1 MRLGIEKETRMNVRD
16 IMTRPLQT
24 CTLHDNLATVAMR
37 MWESDC
43 GALPV
48 KNHDGHVIGMITDR
62 DICMAAATK
71 HREISDVLVWETIT
85 GDIVTVQPEDDISM
99 ALDAMAKTQVRRLPV
114 IDDDG
119 LVQGILSMNDLILN
133 SDHKISEHDVLHTL
147 KAICQHRRLVGI

>member
-1 MRLGIEKETRMNVRD
+1 MNVND
-16 IMTRPLQT
+16 IMTRSLQT
-24 CTLHDNLATVAMR
+24 CTLDDNLATVAMR

-48 KNHDGHVIGMITDR
+48 KNHAGRVVGMITDR

-85 GDIVTVQPEDDISM
+85 GDIATCHADNDVST
-99 ALDAMAKTQVRRLPV
+99 ALETMAKSQVRRLPV
-114 IDDDG
+114 FDDDG
-119 LVQGILSMNDLILN
+119 LLHGILSMNDVILN
-133 SDHKISEHDVLHTL
+133 ADHKVSEHDVVHTL

>member
-1 MRLGIEKETRMNVRD
+1 MNVKD

-48 KNHDGHVIGMITDR
+48 KNHDGQVIGMITDR

-71 HREISDVLVWETIT
+71 HREISDAWYGRPSRATSSRPIPKT
-85 GDIVTVQPEDDISM
+85 RSQWRSTPWPEARYAACRWSM
-99 ALDAMAKTQVRRLPV
+99 MTACSKVFSP
-114 IDDDG
+114 
-119 LVQGILSMNDLILN
+119 
-133 SDHKISEHDVLHTL
+133 
-147 KAICQHRRLVGI
+147 

>member
-1 MRLGIEKETRMNVRD
+1 MQVKD
-16 IMTRPLQT
+16 IMTRPLQS

-48 KNHDGHVIGMITDR
+48 KNHEGHVIGMITDR

-71 HREISDVLVWETIT
+71 HQNIADVLVWETIS
-85 GDIVTVQPEDDISM
+85 GDLVMCRPEDDLAT
-99 ALDAMAKTQVRRLPV
+99 ALDAMAKKQVRRLPV
-114 IDDDG
+114 VDDERT
-119 LVQGILSMNDLILN
+119 LQGILSINDVILN
-133 SDHKISEHDVLHTL
+133 ADHKISEHDVMQTL

>member
-1 MRLGIEKETRMNVRD
+1 MNVKD
-16 IMTRPLQT
+16 IMTRSLQT

-48 KNHDGHVIGMITDR
+48 KNHDGQVIGMITDR

-85 GDIVTVQPEDDISM
+85 GEIVTCHAEDDVSM
-99 ALDAMAKTQVRRLPV
+99 ALDTMAKRHVRRLPV
-114 IDDDG
+114 VDDDG
-119 LVQGILSMNDLILN
+119 LVQGILSINDIILN
-133 SDHKISEHDVLHTL
+133 ADHKVSEHDVVHTF
-147 KAICQHRRLVGI
+147 KAICQHRPLVRI

>member
-1 MRLGIEKETRMNVRD
+1 MKVHD

-48 KNHDGHVIGMITDR
+48 KNYEGRVVGMITDR

-71 HREISDVLVWETIT
+71 HHEVSEVLVWETIT
-85 GDIVTVQPEDDISM
+85 GDLVTCYPEDDITR
-99 ALDAMAKTQVRRLPV
+99 ALYAMATQQVRRLPV
-114 IDDDG
+114 INDQAM
-119 LVQGILSMNDLILN
+119 LQGILSMNDIILN
-133 SDHKISEHDVLHTL
+133 ADHKIAGHDVLNTL
-147 KAICQHRRLVGI
+147 KAICRHRPLVPI

>member
-1 MRLGIEKETRMNVRD
+1 MNVRD

-85 GDIVTVQPEDDISM
+85 GDIVTVRPEDDISM

-114 IDDDG
+114 INVDG

-133 SDHKISEHDVLHTL
+133 ADHKISEHDVLHTL

>member
-1 MRLGIEKETRMNVRD
+1 MKVHD

-48 KNHDGHVIGMITDR
+48 KNHEGRVVGMITDR

-71 HREISDVLVWETIT
+71 HHEISDVLVWETIT
-85 GDIVTVQPEDDISM
+85 GDLVVCHPEDEITT
-99 ALDAMAKTQVRRLPV
+99 ALHAMATRQVRRLPV
-114 IDDDG
+114 IDEQG
-119 LVQGILSMNDLILN
+119 MLEGILSMNDIILN
-133 SDHKISEHDVLHTL
+133 ADHKIAEHDVLSAL

>member
-1 MRLGIEKETRMNVRD
+1 MNVRD

-85 GDIVTVQPEDDISM
+85 GDIVTVRPEDDISM
-99 ALDAMAKTQVRRLPV
+99 ALDVMAKTQVRRLPV

-133 SDHKISEHDVLHTL
+133 ADHKISEHDVLHTL